1 MTRDHVDDRGWN
13 KEGANTART
22 AVGELSV
29 CLLNHWQTTDT
40 RANDH
45 AYALSIFLGDLK
57 PAVLHRLHAGSHAV
71 MDKGIHMASFF
82 AGHVILDIEAFD
94 FTSKMRREGTC
105 IETCDGGNTRSAS
118 Q

>member
-1 MTRDHVDDRGWN
+1 MAYPVVSAPYGLKPVNLLGGQVFAGSTRMY
-13 KEGANTART
+13 
-22 AVGELSV
+22 
-29 CLLNHWQTTDT
+29 QIPY
-40 RANDH
+40 
-45 AYALSIFLGDLK
+45 AYGTSIFFGDLK